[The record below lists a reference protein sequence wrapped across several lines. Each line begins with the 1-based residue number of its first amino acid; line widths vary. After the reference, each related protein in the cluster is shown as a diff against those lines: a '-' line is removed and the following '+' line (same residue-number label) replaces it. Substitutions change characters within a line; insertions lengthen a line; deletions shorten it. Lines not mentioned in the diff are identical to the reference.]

1 MPAQAIITGAYGA
14 IGQAIAAGLA
24 HHGFDLVLVGRNEAR
39 LKETLSDLQKRYPG
53 SAVSHAVVD
62 LSREAEVS
70 RFAKTFSGPCRV
82 LVNNAV
88 TAPKTRTETPEGIEM
103 QWATNV
109 LGYYWMMHY
118 FTPHL
123 TGQPDARIVNV
134 ASYWAGGFDPSDP
147 EFRKRAYTNDAAY
160 RQSKQADRMLTAAF
174 APTLKP
180 LGISVNSCHPG
191 DVNSK
196 VSNDLG
202 FGGHET
208 PRQGADTPLWLATS
222 PEAAGE
228 TGHYVENRQKQACSF
243 MRDTNG
249 IELLMTLCR
258 HYSAT

>member
-1 MPAQAIITGAYGA
+1 MPGQAIITGAYGA

-24 HHGFDLVLVGRNEAR
+24 QHGFDLVLVGRNEYR
-39 LKETLSDLQKRYPG
+39 LKETLANLQKRYPAT
-53 SAVSHAVVD
+53 AVRFAVVD
-62 LSREAEVS
+62 LSRETEIS
-70 RFAKTFSGPCRV
+70 RFAKTFSGSLQV

-88 TAPKTRTETPEGIEM
+88 TAPKVRTETPEGIEM

-109 LGYYWMMHY
+109 LGYYWMMHH
-118 FTPHL
+118 FTPYL
-123 TGQPDARIVNV
+123 SGQPDARIVNV

-147 EFRKRAYTNDAAY
+147 EFKKRAYNNDVAY

-174 APTLKP
+174 ARKLKP

-202 FGGHET
+202 FGGDET

-228 TGHYVENRQKQACSF
+228 TGHYVENRQKKSCPF

-249 IELLMTLCR
+249 MALLMDLCGS
-258 HYSAT
+258 YPVT